1 GHGERSNQQQ
11 CRSPSMHP
19 LIVAPA
25 GLRGEVG
32 FTPPRIRRLPPS
44 IVARLIRTVVGM
56 TTELLPPPVIAP
68 AHTRPAARAVAA
80 SKRYGK
86 GDTAV
91 TALDNVTVDI
101 PAGRFTAVMGPSG
114 SGKSTL
120 MHCLAG
126 LDTLT
131 SGSVFLGDVELGKL
145 NDRQLTKVR
154 R

>member
-1 GHGERSNQQQ
+1 CRRDGGGGRGGDRRHRGSGELRHRRGGGGWRLLGVGGVVAAGGHGERSNQQQ

-91 TALDNVTVDI
+91 
-101 PAGRFTAVMGPSG
+101 
-114 SGKSTL
+114 
-120 MHCLAG
+120 
-126 LDTLT
+126 
-131 SGSVFLGDVELGKL
+131 
-145 NDRQLTKVR
+145 
-154 R
+154 